1 MKYQCIGEC
10 RNRRNGDHAAFL
22 QPDLFSRIEK
32 VMTNTETIT
41 PIVRKPLLT
50 VPFGSKSVTA
60 VDVREIRFGP
70 HQQTG
75 RHKHPCP
82 VIGYVVEGTAV
93 LEVEGQPVVMLPA
106 GSSFYEPAETVI
118 ARFENAGDG
127 PMTFIAHYP
136 LEGKQ
141 ELIEMLPAK

>member
-1 MKYQCIGEC
+1 MPKSTQQ
-10 RNRRNGDHAAFL
+10 DHSSFL
-22 QPDLFSRIEK
+22 QPEPFSRIEK

-50 VPFGSKSVTA
+50 VSFGSKSVTA
-60 VDVREIRFGP
+60 VDVREIHFGP
-70 HQQTG
+70 HLQTG

-93 LEVEGQPVVMLPA
+93 LEVEGQPAIMLPA
-106 GSSFYEPAETVI
+106 GSSFYEPAEAVI
-118 ARFENAGDG
+118 ARFDNAGDA
-127 PMTFIAHYP
+127 PMTFIAHYL

>member
-1 MKYQCIGEC
+1 MM
-10 RNRRNGDHAAFL
+10 H
-22 QPDLFSRIEK
+22 
-32 VMTNTETIT
+32 TETIST
-41 PIVRKPLLT
+41 IVRKPLLT
-50 VPFGSKSVTA
+50 VPFGSKRVTA

-93 LEVEGQPVVMLPA
+93 LEVEGQPVIMLPA

-118 ARFENAGDG
+118 VRFDNAGDV
-127 PMTFIAHYP
+127 PMTFIAHYL
-136 LEGKQ
+136 LEGQQ
-141 ELIEMLPAK
+141 ELIDMLPAK